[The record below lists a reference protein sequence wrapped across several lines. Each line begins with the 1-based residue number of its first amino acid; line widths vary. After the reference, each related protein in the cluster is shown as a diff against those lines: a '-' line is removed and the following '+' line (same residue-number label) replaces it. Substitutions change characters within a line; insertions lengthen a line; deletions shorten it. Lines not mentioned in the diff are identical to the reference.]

1 MGTYRN
7 PEIIIDTNGE
17 LSSIER
23 NRAKTSMAI
32 SSIGQELRKASERNR
47 ARKATN
53 WNIYRQNSEASL
65 AVQEGIVSEGLK
77 KGIDEDTLRN
87 QAKDMM
93 SKFANAKI
101 RLEQSTGYYDG
112 YEADKSYVE
121 NTKQALNTLPDLFSS
136 MSLNVD
142 EYENSMKSKGLG
154 SNAGQINPRFTEPQ
168 FAIMTDIANN
178 RPGVSGSVSWRREY
192 TPESGHQWF
201 QVAKGSSIK
210 DANMKMYEETGNKKY
225 LEADDEY
232 VLSYTQIRDNQRNS
246 DGNIYN
252 ETTYIKNPSIM
263 AKEGGLGDILSK
275 TVVDDTTGE
284 LKEDMYTTD
293 YFERETSLEGMQ
305 GKEIAKRVSPNVD
318 KIDQIISP
326 TSDTWA
332 NLMTRNGP
340 DTLSAYIETAAEAR
354 EVDGITKFFYPS
366 IMRDSNGKI
375 MKDSEGNVMLGGE
388 KQVGGE
394 EGYFETEYNAENSK
408 RNGYSN
414 ENYKEIQELI
424 QYDLL
429 KRTGALSSGVIQ
441 RDEQRSQSYKSQLK
455 PKTPTTP
462 SEEQREVSYKKRLID
477 KNLNAAIE
485 ALDKDPSQ
493 VTLAGLNNLKTGYS
507 FETPRKSRPNE
518 IDVYSPTKSSPI
530 IQIDLS
536 TKEGQ
541 EKAKQNLYNE
551 FGVRSISEREEP
563 TFKEG
568 AKERFGKNK
577 PFLEVI
583 DELEFKLFEKEEDNF
598 KIRNMEGDVTDLI
611 SETKINGKTIENILK
626 EKGIKVNEEVPGS
639 DFIEIVK
646 SSKDEE
652 GNEEEKKIKRFDLKA
667 DKDTWKDDF
676 LNTLKDVLLT
686 DTEEV
691 GEGLSKGVQVNKNSL
706 NADKR

>member
-32 SSIGQELRKASERNR
+32 SSIGQELRKASDRNR

-121 NTKQALNTLPDLFSS
+121 NTKQTLNTLPDLFSS

-178 RPGVSGSVSWRREY
+178 RPGVSGSVSWKREY

-232 VLSYTQIRDNQRNS
+232 VLSYTQIRDNQNNS

-293 YFERETSLEGMQ
+293 YFERETSIEGME

-340 DTLSAYIETAAEAR
+340 DTLSAYIETASESR
-354 EVDGITKFFYPS
+354 EVDGENKFFYKP
-366 IMRDSNGKI
+366 IMRDSNGRI
-375 MKDSEGNVMLGGE
+375 MKDSEGQVMLGDE
-388 KQVGGE
+388 KQVGGD

-414 ENYKEIQELI
+414 EDYKEIQELI

-462 SEEQREVSYKKRLID
+462 SEGEREGSYKKRLID
-477 KNLNAAIE
+477 ENLNAAIE

-493 VTLAGLNNLKTGYS
+493 VTLAGLNNLKTGYA
-507 FETPRKSRPNE
+507 FEIPNKSRPNE
-518 IDVYSPTKSSPI
+518 ITVYSKETAASKDRSI
-530 IQIDLS
+530 IMEIDLG
-536 TKEGQ
+536 TEEGRD
-541 EKAKQNLYNE
+541 EARQNLYSE
-551 FGVRSISEREEP
+551 FGVRSIVDQEKP
-563 TFKEG
+563 TFEEG
-568 AKERFGKNK
+568 AKERFEKNK
-577 PFLEVI
+577 PLLEI
-583 DELEFKLFEKEEDNF
+583 TDELRYSLEEKVEDTKDFKVKDDEDEVTDMLNKRMLRDGRTLSSALKDKGIEVKEDTYYAGTGLQYLNIMKDGEKVGKEINITETGKWRKEFLDAIEKE
-598 KIRNMEGDVTDLI
+598 
-611 SETKINGKTIENILK
+611 
-626 EKGIKVNEEVPGS
+626 
-639 DFIEIVK
+639 
-646 SSKDEE
+646 
-652 GNEEEKKIKRFDLKA
+652 
-667 DKDTWKDDF
+667 
-676 LNTLKDVLLT
+676 LLT
-686 DTEEV
+686 DTEKEIV
-691 GEGLSKGVQVNKNSL
+691 VEGYK
-706 NADKR
+706 

>member
-7 PEIIIDTNGE
+7 PEIIIDTDGE
-17 LSSIER
+17 ISSIRR
-23 NRAKTSMAI
+23 NQAKTSAAI
-32 SSIGQELRKASERNR
+32 SSIGQELRKASDRNR
-47 ARKATN
+47 ARKAAN

-77 KGIDEDTLRN
+77 KGLDEETLRN
-87 QAKDMM
+87 QSKDMM

-112 YEADKSYVE
+112 YEADKAYVE
-121 NTKQALNTLPDLFSS
+121 NTKQTLNNLPDLFSS
-136 MSLNVD
+136 MSLNVN
-142 EYENSMKSKGLG
+142 EYENSIKSKGLG
-154 SNAGQINPRFTEPQ
+154 SNSGQINPRFTEPQ

-210 DANMKMYEETGNKKY
+210 DANMKMYEETGDKKY
-225 LEADDEY
+225 LDAGDEY

-263 AKEGGLGDILSK
+263 SKEDGLGKILSS
-275 TVVDDTTGE
+275 TVINDTGE

-293 YFERETSLEGMQ
+293 YFERETSIEGME
-305 GKEIAKRVSPNVD
+305 GKEIAKRVSPNVE
-318 KIDQIISP
+318 KIAQTIKP
-326 TSDTWA
+326 TVDTWA
-332 NLMTRNGP
+332 NLMTRYGP
-340 DTLSAYIETAAEAR
+340 DTLSAYIETSTEAR
-354 EVDGITKFFYPS
+354 EVDGVTKFFSPT
-366 IMRDSNGKI
+366 IMKDSKGNI
-375 MKDSEGNVMLGGE
+375 MKDSEGNVMLGPK
-388 KQVGGE
+388 KQIGGE
-394 EGYFETEYNAENSK
+394 EGYFETDYNSENSK
-408 RNGYSN
+408 RNGYS
-414 ENYKEIQELI
+414 EEDYKDIQELI

-429 KRTGALSSGVIQ
+429 RRTGALSSGVIQ
-441 RDEQRSQSYKSQLK
+441 RDEQRSISYKSQLK
-455 PKTPTTP
+455 PKTTKTPT
-462 SEEQREVSYKKRLID
+462 EEQIKTSYKKRLID
-477 KNLNAAIE
+477 DNLNAAIE

-507 FETPRKSRPNE
+507 FEIPNKSRPNE
-518 IDVYSPTKSSPI
+518 ITVYGKETAATGDRSI
-530 IQIDLS
+530 IMEIDLS
-536 TKEGQ
+536 TEKGQ
-541 EKAKQNLYNE
+541 EKAKQNLYSE
-551 FGVRSISEREEP
+551 FGVRSIVDQEKS
-563 TFKEG
+563 TFEEG
-568 AKERFGKNK
+568 AKERFEKNK

-583 DELEFKLFEKEEDNF
+583 DKLDVKLFEKDGDEFN
-598 KIRNMEGDVTDLI
+598 ITTNEGDVTDLI

-691 GEGLSKGVQVNKNSL
+691 GELSEAQKLINQYK
-706 NADKR
+706 AQ